1 MVQHFMS
8 RAITTLAK
16 DTAQEE
22 VVRVVASTDAAE
34 YPLVAS
40 TGAQQKAGCERGGAS
55 IRSLLHLRARLRKGE
70 QGLGPV
76 RNLNPDPG
84 SATV

>member
-1 MVQHFMS
+1 MN
-8 RAITTLAK
+8 RAITALAK
-16 DTAQEE
+16 DTPQEE
-22 VVRVVASTDAAE
+22 VVKVVTSTDMAE

-40 TGAQQKAGCERGGAS
+40 TGAQQERGVNGEGAS
-55 IRSLLHLRARLRKGE
+55 ICSLSNLGESDSAKGE
-70 QGLGPV
+70 QSLGPV

>member
-1 MVQHFMS
+1 MS

-16 DTAQEE
+16 DTPREE
-22 VVRVVASTDAAE
+22 VVKVVASTDAAE

-40 TGAQQKAGCERGGAS
+40 TGAQQEQGVNGEGAS
-55 IRSLLHLRARLRKGE
+55 ICSLLHLGESDSGKGE